1 MSNNKLNTGT
11 IKKFF
16 VEFQEQELV
25 WNKYVAEVDATD
37 EEAAFEIVNKLI
49 EDGLNPHLTLKCLQ
63 IGASEP
69 IYSENK
75 FLIEKDDSVVEI
87 ANSNLFIYIYM
98 SIMDIAR
105 LGKDEL
111 YSYVEGK
118 FNNNIEIHEM
128 ELFSIPSSNPLVNEV
143 SMKCIIKEHTFNDI
157 KFINNKPKKLFRP
170 TVDAIK
176 RLSLEIGSNDFWVKK
191 EELFD
196 SFELEQNDVFA
207 VSHEMLF
214 EYNVVDSHNLFLAK

>member
-1 MSNNKLNTGT
+1 MSNNKLNNGT

-25 WNKYVAEVDATD
+25 WNKYVAEVDAND
-37 EEAAFEIVNKLI
+37 EEAAFEKVNKLI
-49 EDGLNPHLTLKCLQ
+49 EDGLNPHLTLECLQ

-69 IYSENK
+69 ICSEYR

-87 ANSNLFIYIYM
+87 PNSNLFIYIYM

-118 FNNNIEIHEM
+118 FNNNIEIQEM
-128 ELFSIPSSNPLVNEV
+128 ELFSIPSSNPLIDEV

-157 KFINNKPKKLFRP
+157 TFVNNKPKKLFRP

-176 RLSLEIGSNDFWVKK
+176 RLSLEIDSNDFWVNK

-196 SFELEQNDVFA
+196 SFDLEANEVFGVSQELI
-207 VSHEMLF
+207 F
-214 EYNVVDSHNLFLAK
+214 EYNIYDSHNVFSAN